1 MNDNKVLSSDHSGC
15 NQEELA
21 KEVIQAEEILP
32 DLKKKESKEAQQKK
46 RPKSVGRNSVLKM
59 SKTS

>member
-1 MNDNKVLSSDHSGC
+1 MSSDHSGC